1 LIIQRGLFLGRTES
15 IKQRAI
21 YVYLSSEGHKERWQ
35 RRAEKVGVSIS
46 KFVTE
51 HVENSLRQE
60 EEPDF
65 KSRSDL
71 WKENSEL
78 KKQVTDLAK
87 KCRLLET
94 VTDKLEH
101 ELRRYRSMPFL
112 EENFEGVRNY
122 DKELIEILKSSEI
135 VSDEQI
141 LSRLGIACTASD
153 EIRAVSKQLEALEA
167 YGLVKPSPR
176 GWKWTG

>member
-1 LIIQRGLFLGRTES
+1 MGRTES

-65 KSRSDL
+65 KSRGDL

-122 DKELIEILKSSEI
+122 DKELIGILRSSEI

-167 YGLVKPSPR
+167 CGLVKPSPR

>member
-1 LIIQRGLFLGRTES
+1 LGRTES

-21 YVYLSSEGHKERWQ
+21 YVYLPSEEHKKRWQ
-35 RRAEKVGVSIS
+35 QGSERAGVSIS
-46 KFVTE
+46 KFVIE

-60 EEPDF
+60 EEPSF
-65 KSRSDL
+65 KSRGDL

-122 DKELIEILKSSEI
+122 DKELIDILRSSEI

-167 YGLVKPSPR
+167 CGLVKPSPR

>member
-1 LIIQRGLFLGRTES
+1 VPFWAGQKASSKGRYTSIFLQGS
-15 IKQRAI
+15 IKRDGKKAR
-21 YVYLSSEGHKERWQ
+21 KEQ
-35 RRAEKVGVSIS
+35 ASAS
-46 KFVTE
+46 KFVIE

-60 EEPDF
+60 EEPSF
-65 KSRSDL
+65 KSRSGL
-71 WKENSEL
+71 WRENSEL

-122 DKELIEILKSSEI
+122 DKELIDILRSSKI

-153 EIRAVSKQLEALEA
+153 EIRAVPKQLEALEA
-167 YGLVKPSPR
+167 CGLVKPSPR
-176 GWKWTG
+176 GWKWTE

>member
-1 LIIQRGLFLGRTES
+1 LGRTES
-15 IKQRAI
+15 IKQRAV
-21 YVYLSSEGHKERWQ
+21 YVYLPSEEHKKRWQ
-35 RRAEKVGVSIS
+35 EGSERADVSIS
-46 KFVTE
+46 KFVIE

-60 EEPDF
+60 EEPSF

-122 DKELIEILKSSEI
+122 DKGLIDILRSSEI

-153 EIRAVSKQLEALEA
+153 EIRAVSKQLDALEA
-167 YGLVKPSPR
+167 CGLAKPSPR
-176 GWKWTG
+176 GWKWTE